1 MKRDR
6 MRDLPAAAIRL
17 CLLACVLML
26 TACGSVPPIPPQK
39 DAAVGIFPGERP
51 KSPLAKVP
59 AGPEVKAVAVLSE
72 NTLANTAWKRKIHDN
87 ARAMARGDRFGNA
100 VIASAGAELFD
111 PDYPLAWVAASLK
124 RYFGSVEQVPIAQ
137 LPQASGDVL
146 AIVDIYAYPA
156 DDSVA
161 RIKVSFFDSELRHIA
176 DASGEDAQYFNKWAR
191 TGGATA
197 IAEGYRRENEVLM
210 RALRKF
216 DSSLAQ
222 QVSGPPAQAA
232 GGYDACLQRALAAQD
247 PQLRVAA
254 MAACDAAR

>member
-26 TACGSVPPIPPQK
+26 TACGSLPPIPPQK

-72 NTLANTAWKRKIHDN
+72 NTLANTAWKRKI
-87 ARAMARGDRFGNA
+87 
-100 VIASAGAELFD
+100 
-111 PDYPLAWVAASLK
+111 
-124 RYFGSVEQVPIAQ
+124 Q
-137 LPQASGDVL
+137 
-146 AIVDIYAYPA
+146 
-156 DDSVA
+156 
-161 RIKVSFFDSELRHIA
+161 
-176 DASGEDAQYFNKWAR
+176 
-191 TGGATA
+191 
-197 IAEGYRRENEVLM
+197 GYRRENEVLM

-222 QVSGPPAQAA
+222 QVSGPPPQAA